1 MSVIYILLPAAM
13 VLAAFFVLAFVRAVR
28 RGQYDDLD
36 TPPVRMLHDDDP
48 VRSDPLRR
56 ASTPPRPPRAP

>member
-13 VLAAFFVLAFVRAVR
+13 ALAAFFVWAFVRAVR

-48 VRSDPLRR
+48 VKKL
-56 ASTPPRPPRAP
+56 